1 MSINFPKNPSTDD
14 TYTYL
19 TTSWKYNG
27 VAWEKSAATE
37 TGNTEGTTGGIAYYE
52 GKNSTIK
59 GSLNAFYDETNERV
73 GIGTSGPTELLDVR
87 GGITA
92 SNIYIAGGATF
103 GADVRANNLVL
114 TEDGTIS
121 VEGDSEA
128 ITLNFGG
135 GVLDISSTSV
145 DFKQKIRH
153 RGDPDTYINFTP
165 NNIEMFANGDAH
177 PAFLESD
184 GDKTNIGGCTAGHS
198 GFTADTLKVENELI
212 LGGNIIL
219 PDEGHIGGGDGQD
232 RIVFDINGN
241 HIDVNTNVVR
251 INSKLEHLGDS
262 NTHLDFDVQ
271 DSIKLTAG
279 GNEFIHGTATKA
291 NIGGCTSGHGGFTA
305 NNMKVEN
312 ELILGGNII
321 MPEDGEIQIGGDS
334 EHIVFNGSSAQIE
347 MQANEV
353 FFNHRLQHYG
363 DSDTGIQFDT
373 NTVNIHAGDIGV
385 NKISVTASGVDM
397 ASGCNFSD
405 STVSRPK
412 LIDYSETVNAIGT
425 VTGNTAVDFE
435 NGNVQTIEING
446 ACELSFSNPPASG
459 TSGTV
464 TLIITNGGSA
474 SVTYAAGDG
483 LSLSGQLV
491 KWPSNA
497 EPSLTSSGIDIIT
510 FLTTDGGS
518 TVYGFVGGLNFL

>member
-1 MSINFPKNPSTDD
+1 MAKINFPLSPSLDQ

-19 TTSWKYNG
+19 TTTWKWNG
-27 VAWEKSAATE
+27 VAWEKSLATE
-37 TGNTEGTTGGIAYYE
+37 TGNTEGTTGGIAYYD
-52 GKNSTIK
+52 GKSSTIK
-59 GSLNAFYDETNERV
+59 GALNAFYDETNERV

-92 SNIYIAGGATF
+92 SGGIFVTGGVTF
-103 GADVRANNLVL
+103 GSHV
-114 TEDGTIS
+114 G
-121 VEGDSEA
+121 
-128 ITLNFGG
+128 ITGG
-135 GVLDISSTSV
+135 L
-145 DFKQKIRH
+145 
-153 RGDPDTYINFTP
+153 
-165 NNIEMFANGDAH
+165 
-177 PAFLESD
+177 
-184 GDKTNIGGCTAGHS
+184 
-198 GFTADTLKVENELI
+198 TADTLKVESELI

-241 HIDVNTNVVR
+241 HIDVNTDIVR

-262 NTHLDFDVQ
+262 NTHLDFNTT

-279 GNEFIHGTATKA
+279 GNEFLHGTDTAV
-291 NIGGCTSGHGGFTA
+291 NIGGCTFEGSGGFTA
-305 NNMKVEN
+305 SNMKVEN

-353 FFNHRLQHYG
+353 FFNHRLQHYL
-363 DSDTGIQFDT
+363 DTDTGIQFET
-373 NTVNIHAGDIGV
+373 NKVNIHAGDINV
-385 NKISVTASGVDM
+385 DKISVTASGVEMTGLVEFYQGISADM
-397 ASGCNFSD
+397 GVTFGGTINCQD
-405 STVSRPK
+405 QEVTRPK
-412 LIDYSETVNAIGT
+412 LKDFSETVNAIGT
-425 VTGNTAVDFE
+425 VTGNTAVDFQ
-435 NGNVQTIEING
+435 NGNVQTITING

-474 SVTYAAGDG
+474 SVTYAAGNG
-483 LSLSGQLV
+483 SSLAEQLV

-510 FLTTDGGS
+510 FLTTDGGF
-518 TVYGFVGGLNFL
+518 TVYGFVGGLNFS